1 MKTGRTKPKGI
12 GMAATMLATALLI
25 GVVFAS
31 AVSGDGSKEPEL
43 AIDDLQDMYRRY
55 NVTEN
60 DVLFAT
66 DELPNYLNGTIL
78 DSDTRIIATR
88 TGEPPEGL
96 KEGEDY
102 DIVISTKEMRAIIE
116 DAKERYIE
124 KYGVDPANPK
134 LDDVDGILLP
144 NEEVEKLVKSG
155 KIKDLGH
162 AEPLAGIRGGP
173 HEGPHAINGRL
184 DVCIFVATDSRYR
197 PTQDIVDDTG
207 DALYRFVQ
215 EFGVSNDIRWYWNYW
230 DASDVSPAD
239 RTLEALHDLR
249 DDCSWVVTQENDIV
263 IGWMHGM
270 DHNGRAYMDGMYN
283 GDFAPYCV
291 CTDTTTGNPEWPHD
305 SIVQHEVS
313 HLFDAPEGGYW
324 WWEHPEC
331 IMNYWYAYWGTD
343 VWCDDC
349 EATVNENIW
358 GELKSLQ
365 FFIF

>member
-1 MKTGRTKPKGI
+1 MDRTTKPKGI
-12 GMAATMLATALLI
+12 GIAATVLITALLI

-31 AVSGDGSKEPEL
+31 AVSGDGSKEPDL
-43 AIDDLQDMYRRY
+43 AIDDLQDLYRRY

-66 DELPNYLNGTIL
+66 NELPNYLNGTIL
-78 DSDTRIIATR
+78 DSDTRVVATK

-116 DAKERYIE
+116 DAKERHIK

-162 AEPLAGIRGGP
+162 AEPLTGIRGGP
-173 HEGPHAINGRL
+173 HEGPHAINGKL
-184 DVCIFVATDSRYR
+184 DICIFVAKDSRHK
-197 PTQDIVDDTG
+197 PIQDINDTTD
-207 DALYRFVQ
+207 DALFRFVQ
-215 EFGVSNDIRWYWNYW
+215 EFGVGNDIRWKWNYW

-239 RTLEALHDLR
+239 STSEALGDLSA
-249 DDCSWVVTQENDIV
+249 DCSWVVTQENDIV
-263 IGWMHGM
+263 IGWMHDM
-270 DHNGRAYMDGMYN
+270 DHNGRAYGDGSY
-283 GDFAPYCV
+283 AV
-291 CTDTTTGNPEWPHD
+291 CSDTASGYDWPHD

-313 HLFDAPEGGYW
+313 HLFDAPEGGW
-324 WWEHPEC
+324 WCYEHPEC
-331 IMNYWYAYWGTD
+331 VMNYCWAALHGTD
-343 VWCDDC
+343 IWCTSC
-349 EATVNENIW
+349 RATVNENIW
-358 GELKSLQ
+358 GD
-365 FFIF
+365 

>member
-1 MKTGRTKPKGI
+1 MKGITKPKGFGI
-12 GMAATMLATALLI
+12 AAAAMLITALLV

-43 AIDDLQDMYRRY
+43 AIGDLQDMYRRY

-66 DELPNYLNGTIL
+66 NELPNYLNGTIL
-78 DSDTRIIATR
+78 DSDTRVIATR

-96 KEGEDY
+96 KEGEEY

-134 LDDVDGILLP
+134 LDVVDGIPLP
-144 NEEVEKLVKSG
+144 NEEVERLVKSG

-173 HEGPHAINGRL
+173 HEGPHAINGRI
-184 DVCIFVATDSRYR
+184 DISIFVATDSRHR
-197 PTQDIVDDTG
+197 PTQDIVGDTG

-239 RTLEALHDLR
+239 SCSDALD
-249 DDCSWVVTQENDIV
+249 DIAGDCSWAVTQENDIV
-263 IGWMHGM
+263 IGWLHDM
-270 DHNGRAYMDGMYN
+270 DHNGMAYWDGFY
-283 GDFAPYCV
+283 AV
-291 CTDTTTGNPEWPHD
+291 CSDTAIGKPDWPHD

-313 HLFDAPEGGYW
+313 HLFYADDHGYW
-324 WWEHPEC
+324 GPVC
-331 IMNYWYAYWGTD
+331 IMTYYYAWQGTD
-343 VWCDDC
+343 VWCSSC
-349 EATVNENIW
+349 RATVNENIW
-358 GELKSLQ
+358 GD
-365 FFIF
+365 

>member
-1 MKTGRTKPKGI
+1 MNTGTTKPKGI
-12 GMAATMLATALLI
+12 GIAATMLATALLI

-43 AIDDLQDMYRRY
+43 AIGDLQDMYRRY

-78 DSDTRIIATR
+78 DSDTRVIATR

-173 HEGPHAINGRL
+173 HEGPHAINGRI
-184 DVCIFVATDSRYR
+184 DVCIFVAKDSRHK
-197 PTQDIVDDTG
+197 PTQDIYDTTD
-207 DALYRFVQ
+207 DALYRFVT
-215 EFGVSNDIRWYWNYW
+215 EFSVSNDIRWYWNYW

-239 RTLEALHDLR
+239 SCSDALDDLA
-249 DDCSWVVTQENDIV
+249 DDCSWAVTQKNDIV
-263 IGWMHGM
+263 LGWLHNM
-270 DHNGRAYMDGMYN
+270 DHNGMAYPDGMWY

-291 CTDTTTGNPEWPHD
+291 CSDTASGYDWPHD

-313 HLFDAPEGGYW
+313 HLFDAPEGGW
-324 WWEHPEC
+324 WCDEHPEC
-331 IMNYWYAYWGTD
+331 VMNYCWAALHGTD
-343 VWCDDC
+343 IWCSSC
-349 EATVNENIW
+349 RATVNENIW
-358 GELKSLQ
+358 GD
-365 FFIF
+365 